1 MPSTCFGTAFGF
13 GDLGRS
19 GRPRAAA
26 EATCHVHALLRRPR
40 ATCTRSAGARSC
52 SSRAPVA
59 GQGQRA
65 TPAQGWRGGAAPV
78 QVAPGAHSAL
88 AGASGQPV
96 RPVAGGPRGLAI
108 GSRSDLE
115 ADTLAA
121 GIGPPV
127 TCARTPPS
135 ALLHLHLGA
144 GRPGCSGL
152 APPAPAAPH
161 GHSHR
166 VGCRRHRD
174 PVTSAPFLCAQ
185 KV

>member
-1 MPSTCFGTAFGF
+1 MALTCFGTAFGF
-13 GDLGRS
+13 GDSGRS

-26 EATCHVHALLRRPR
+26 EAACHVHTECGCSELQLSGACGRPGAAGDPSAGR
-40 ATCTRSAGARSC
+40 AGRSHTGSGGARS
-52 SSRAPVA
+52 A
-59 GQGQRA
+59 QR
-65 TPAQGWRGGAAPV
+65 THR
-78 QVAPGAHSAL
+78 
-88 AGASGQPV
+88 ASGQPV

-135 ALLHLHLGA
+135 ALLHSHLGA
-144 GRPGCSGL
+144 GHPGCSGL